1 MLRLT
6 PSKMRSEVNKAL
18 GASSELVLKDVA
30 DHPPIVRISVSVL
43 STCLHVCVWVFVYYS
58 LAAGGLAAFGV
69 KGDMVISAVCLGEG
83 GYPLK
88 QSGS

>member
-1 MLRLT
+1 MHL
-6 PSKMRSEVNKAL
+6 PV
-18 GASSELVLKDVA
+18 LVLCVT
-30 DHPPIVRISVSVL
+30 VR
-43 STCLHVCVWVFVYYS
+43 VWMCYS

>member
-1 MLRLT
+1 MSLALIVHAYACVCECLWVC
-6 PSKMRSEVNKAL
+6 MR
-18 GASSELVLKDVA
+18 
-30 DHPPIVRISVSVL
+30 
-43 STCLHVCVWVFVYYS
+43 YS

-69 KGDMVISAVCLGEG
+69 IGDMVVSDVCLGEG

>member
-1 MLRLT
+1 
-6 PSKMRSEVNKAL
+6 MR
-18 GASSELVLKDVA
+18 
-30 DHPPIVRISVSVL
+30 
-43 STCLHVCVWVFVYYS
+43 YS

-69 KGDMVISAVCLGEG
+69 KGDMVVSAVCLGEG

>member
-1 MLRLT
+1 M
-6 PSKMRSEVNKAL
+6 
-18 GASSELVLKDVA
+18 
-30 DHPPIVRISVSVL
+30 
-43 STCLHVCVWVFVYYS
+43 CYS

-88 QSGS
+88 QSRS

>member
-1 MLRLT
+1 MCVSL
-6 PSKMRSEVNKAL
+6 AL
-18 GASSELVLKDVA
+18 IAHAYACVCMCVCE
-30 DHPPIVRISVSVL
+30 
-43 STCLHVCVWVFVYYS
+43 CLWVWVWVCMRYS

-69 KGDMVISAVCLGEG
+69 KGDMVVSDVCLGEG

>member
-1 MLRLT
+1 MVSSVCKPML
-6 PSKMRSEVNKAL
+6 
-18 GASSELVLKDVA
+18 ASSEPEQKDTVCVSLALIVHA
-30 DHPPIVRISVSVL
+30 DVCVSV
-43 STCLHVCVWVFVYYS
+43 CLWVCMRYS

-69 KGDMVISAVCLGEG
+69 KGDMVVSAVCLGEG